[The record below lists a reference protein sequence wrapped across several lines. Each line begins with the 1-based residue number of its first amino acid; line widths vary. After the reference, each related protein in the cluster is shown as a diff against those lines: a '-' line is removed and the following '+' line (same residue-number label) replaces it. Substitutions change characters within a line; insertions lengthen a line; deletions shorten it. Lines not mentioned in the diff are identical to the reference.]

1 MILNYLLIMVVS
13 AIIFALLI
21 PPIQVENARA
31 GEFDENS
38 FPKSSEN
45 APVPYL
51 VGQARINSPNT
62 LFAGEFRSVPI
73 TEKVK
78 TGLFSSQNV
87 IVGYQYYVTLDL
99 GLCLGDAIGC
109 TLHEIF
115 IDEES
120 VWTGTVTD
128 DTPFSIDAPD
138 LFGGYKSGGGFSATC
153 RFYPGTFSQNKNAYI
168 DGLASSNGL
177 LPDYKGICHIVFE
190 DAYIGESPQL
200 RKIGFVVSRMT
211 NELGLL
217 SGKEI
222 INTTTVNLA
231 EAIYAGLIDDWG
243 GLSVDPTLIDATN
256 FTAAADTFYNESNG
270 AAGIIFTAKD
280 GKSFVQELLRQGDT
294 ILTID
299 PTTGKMILIP
309 LRHDYTVG
317 SLPIYN
323 ENSIISVESFSQT
336 LWPELV
342 SQVKVGYKEESNN
355 YQDATAQD
363 QDLAVAAIT
372 GRLKTVQLTMPF
384 VKKGALAT
392 QIAGR
397 ELNQLSQ
404 PTATATLKFK
414 RDAYN
419 LLPGSVFRWA
429 WDDYGIT
436 QMVMRVKNVTDGDDL
451 DPSFRVEVVRDPYGD
466 IYTTFATPTPGPTTN
481 ITKSPTAVTT
491 YLAMES
497 PEFLIVNAGY
507 TPVAGD
513 PSYLLLLPEPANS
526 ASVSVSATVEGFT
539 AFLDKPFPTTGLLVG
554 AIDILDGFAAGEL
567 TTVVIDLG
575 TATFPYADSDA
586 TGVRNGL
593 NLIVINGEILGF
605 ETYTDNLDGT
615 YDLETVHRGL
625 LNTKQ
630 ASHADGDT
638 IFLLDDFGYVSAAWE
653 DEADTPSAV
662 KFIPSSGVVTM
673 TPASITP
680 INVTIYG
687 GYTRPDPPD
696 YTQVEAS
703 RTFDLPDD
711 GASITVD
718 WRARDKSLGSIQLIG
733 DAADTVSGMTYNLYL
748 FDLTTGGGAIHT
760 QLALATS
767 SHTFNL
773 PSGRAGHL
781 MELRVYSV
789 VGGRT
794 SVTFDFYR
802 FTVRPPF
809 EMLLEGDAQSG
820 TDKLLTEGDAQTG
833 TDVLEL
839 EGDEA

>member
-1 MILNYLLIMVVS
+1 
-13 AIIFALLI
+13 
-21 PPIQVENARA
+21 
-31 GEFDENS
+31 
-38 FPKSSEN
+38 
-45 APVPYL
+45 
-51 VGQARINSPNT
+51 
-62 LFAGEFRSVPI
+62 
-73 TEKVK
+73 
-78 TGLFSSQNV
+78 
-87 IVGYQYYVTLDL
+87 
-99 GLCLGDAIGC
+99 
-109 TLHEIF
+109 
-115 IDEES
+115 
-120 VWTGTVTD
+120 
-128 DTPFSIDAPD
+128 
-138 LFGGYKSGGGFSATC
+138 
-153 RFYPGTFSQNKNAYI
+153 
-168 DGLASSNGL
+168 
-177 LPDYKGICHIVFE
+177 
-190 DAYIGESPQL
+190 
-200 RKIGFVVSRMT
+200 
-211 NELGLL
+211 
-217 SGKEI
+217 
-222 INTTTVNLA
+222 
-231 EAIYAGLIDDWG
+231 
-243 GLSVDPTLIDATN
+243 
-256 FTAAADTFYNESNG
+256 
-270 AAGIIFTAKD
+270 
-280 GKSFVQELLRQGDT
+280 
-294 ILTID
+294 
-299 PTTGKMILIP
+299 
-309 LRHDYTVG
+309 
-317 SLPIYN
+317 
-323 ENSIISVESFSQT
+323 
-336 LWPELV
+336 
-342 SQVKVGYKEESNN
+342 
-355 YQDATAQD
+355 
-363 QDLAVAAIT
+363 
-372 GRLKTVQLTMPF
+372 
-384 VKKGALAT
+384 
-392 QIAGR
+392 
-397 ELNQLSQ
+397 
-404 PTATATLKFK
+404 
-414 RDAYN
+414 
-419 LLPGSVFRWA
+419 
-429 WDDYGIT
+429 
-436 QMVMRVKNVTDGDDL
+436 
-451 DPSFRVEVVRDPYGD
+451 
-466 IYTTFATPTPGPTTN
+466 
-481 ITKSPTAVTT
+481 
-491 YLAMES
+491 MES

-554 AIDILDGFAAGEL
+554 AIYILDGFAAGEL